1 MNAEIAKYLKPLVPH
16 EDPEVSLNNISALQ
30 ILNILTWNGKVIRGL
45 CTVVRFLILDDD
57 VRVEFGKA
65 HDHAKALATEFLQEL
80 NDLLPSMLI

>member
-1 MNAEIAKYLKPLVPH
+1 MNLIF
-16 EDPEVSLNNISALQ
+16 Q
-30 ILNILTWNGKVIRGL
+30 VIRAL

-80 NDLLPSMLI
+80 NNLLPSKYIAI